1 MVVGEQ
7 VEGGEAL
14 PPSPQ
19 QYPPQKASI
28 ENIMSGIENT
38 GAVKMNNHR
47 KKLRQRFDIIKK
59 LGQGTYGKVQLGIN
73 KETGQEV
80 AIKTIKK
87 SKIETEADLIR
98 IRREVQIMSSVQHP
112 NIIHIYEVFENR
124 EKMVLVMEFAAGGEL
139 YDYLSERKVLAEEE
153 ARRIFRQVST
163 AIYYCHKH
171 KICHRDLKLENI
183 LLDENGNAKIA
194 DFGLSNVFDDQRLL
208 ATFCGSPLYASPE
221 IVKGTPY
228 QGPEVDCWSL
238 GVLLYTLV
246 YGAMPFDGANFK
258 RLVKQISQGDYF
270 EPKKPSRASPLIREM
285 LTVCPRQ
292 RASVEQICNHWW
304 VNEGYDE
311 SCLDLA
317 EELANQT
324 PVRLDVLLSL
334 APPSVTADQ
343 LLVGNGQDE
352 ASKAK
357 DRIQRSHSVGSIVD
371 MGGTEA
377 ERRILDMVAAG
388 GEAALMPSPTRTIT
402 PAEAATGSPAQTKR
416 KLETTVSTENATGAV
431 KKKDKA
437 DPSPSHPR
445 IPEVMDLEEA
455 AAIGS
460 DPPPTAQ
467 PTDGSPS
474 RPEDG
479 AGSEAT
485 HASPTADKFEA
496 QEVLDDLQ
504 NLENMCDELLLEA
517 TTQPHSEPAPEQ
529 QPEPLPSE
537 PAAANGVAQSPVST
551 PDVTHK
557 TVSSVRAK
565 LEKLEKPEPEQKP
578 AFPVAPRKVF
588 GKNKT
593 TDLTSAIHAVNAP
606 GATEP
611 GDAPGGPVHRSTS
624 VERKSSL
631 PEESLARTAE
641 RRKSRI
647 LETAEKFQ
655 NMNQQQQAG
664 GNEKFKKFVLPGG
677 GVPTVG
683 NYKKEFERKTGLSS
697 SATFTKP
704 PPATLELQQQQ
715 RKLAADQDGGRQEP
729 VGSPVATPPSTVG
742 SGPTK
747 SISSAFQ
754 PSSQPH
760 VEPPPKSK
768 SDDEV
773 KDSDSKSSVGSFSLE
788 EARRS
793 MENSIALLNKVK
805 PVTPDTSAPSTP
817 TMEQLCS
824 RTESFSMLDEGER
837 ERKLK
842 NAREIIGNA
851 IPIGR
856 LRKPPMPFGAN
867 GRSTTGTLGI
877 NKPYRFGGADTVEP
891 RCDTMSTP
899 RKVSM
904 GSIPSPPK
912 DETKTSHAEITLK
925 SATLPRRKLSANKPS
940 EVPGDGPAKTDQ
952 RVPQQQQQSSAFAPM
967 RFSTEFQHQI
977 PDLRSAPIG
986 RDLPPAFGP
995 MAYQQQQQQ
1004 RANSLEP
1011 QGRDLGPQK
1020 PPAYGRPTY
1029 GGAQPAQRGTLS
1041 RQSTNESNDSDSN
1054 TVSQGGLSAT
1064 ASGQHMASGTVS
1076 NSSNATMP
1084 IKKSPR
1090 EFIIP
1095 IAVEGGGFVTPRAN
1109 SLEPSESNA
1118 SSASAVGAAGFPG
1131 MKPRL
1136 GRPRRLG
1143 SLLSETDNEPAET
1156 SSFQRLN
1163 RHTSLGRDSDS
1174 EEPKFHMMHR
1184 LRSSRPSKRGTQTD
1198 PNDSASSGEEDDD
1211 DGFEILTAEN
1221 LFSTLLSRVRALTNR
1236 LNVNDASS
1244 PRFPASR
1251 FMNNLR
1257 QAQPSFWHQD
1267 PFARHMGDPNANA
1280 WRHSMSRDLS
1290 TDIDSMFSRSG
1301 ATLPRG
1307 TRLKSQNNHVTNS
1320 SNNSNSNHHHP
1331 TNNHHH
1337 HHQPPP
1343 TTTPPPT
1350 AATTNGSPMR
1360 SSFNPR
1366 HSYHHQLPSSSNLP
1380 SSIYKDLAALAAATP
1395 RGGDGSAASGQ
1406 PGGTVAPE
1414 DGGVGGIRGGS
1425 AGVRGGVAAAVTEEN
1440 LDLRD
1445 LDLSQLRL
1453 SKRDLET
1460 LSSITP
1466 ALSQRVQEQLLA
1478 QLPPQQARKLSR
1490 TLSMQG
1496 GPAAATAAAAAAT
1509 AGQRLYRRSYSN
1521 SAAGS
1526 RPAGD
1531 DGRRAGSQPRD
1542 ILSPPPGYQTKDED
1556 GGTNGTTYVPYGAAA
1571 AAPYFDLS
1579 GTSARYELPSSRG
1592 SAFAPLSVAH
1602 TRASAPPPPAH
1613 RHSLLLPD
1621 TQPGRSV
1628 AVPSKRLSR
1637 FLRPDFFDPPKAGT
1651 EDAKAPV
1658 EPEGGGGVTLRE
1670 GGGSRQ
1676 RRLEQLGSD
1685 SVNDRLSY
1693 FLEKYKKPDETG
1705 PVPEVAEEPRTR
1717 RATVS
1722 PPPLSAAETLSLL
1735 QEQLQDLTNLTS
1747 LMGGNVGGRRTEADA
1762 EPAVVATTPA
1772 GACPNCEGPA
1782 DADPKPATSTPTPDA
1797 SSSPPVDGTPATAT
1811 AAPTVKKTVKVKKV
1825 KLVKVAKLPAVDSA
1839 GVGGEQPEPPST
1851 VKKVKKA
1858 DPPSTDVTTPTTTLG
1873 GAPKKESKL
1882 LRPRS
1887 YPCKE
1892 PAGGPEGKLSLAA
1905 IDPALES
1912 SVKGSAEVAPLA
1924 APDVIA
1930 GTGTSTGT
1938 VGSKIARPKSFPS
1951 SKLTATKSS
1960 PPKDPPPQPPPV
1972 REPTPDKTPTE
1983 VASTPAVTVAAS
1995 NPAPKKV
2002 KKVIRIVKKVSK
2014 VSTDGKSAAP
2024 VETANGK
2031 VVNGAI
2037 TSPEPT
2043 EAATEKQ
2050 RSKSPEKKVKQKG
2063 FLASIGQ
2070 RFEKFR
2076 DTSTKAGREK
2086 KAAATAAAA
2095 VSTGADDA
2103 TLPDPAVPAMVP
2115 TALVKE
2121 NGAGP
2126 VAPGGRKSRIDTVIR
2141 NLRER
2146 SVGPR
2151 ATEAAGLT
2159 ESTLIKRAVSV
2170 EEMPGTFNR
2179 CGVTK
2184 VLGLFRRFEKEP
2196 PPPSSSS
2203 SSSSRTNHRLLN
2215 TKSSSHIAMAARP
2228 ATAAAG
2234 VLETEPRARMYGGA
2248 RSDTVIPLGPPNG
2261 DMAAVA
2267 MMTSA
2272 TEQQQ
2277 RKLRPV
2283 QSLAQSSQ
2291 IPVKYGCP
2299 GCVLAAAEGDGTEA
2313 PEPDARCFHRDDGAE
2328 HTDGTGGTTA
2338 QTREEPDRRGRRTR
2352 SNVRALTIDLEQA
2365 VHSATEKLKRLQ
2377 QQQQS
2382 TTSSMTANHQ
2392 SHTHEH
2398 APSNG
2403 HSLHNL
2409 NHKNNNNQNNNNYL
2423 YNANGASMNGGAPP
2437 VPLANNNHTHSHHH
2451 HHNNNN
2457 NNYSYPPAMPCDGT
2471 LGLAFNSMANH
2482 SNNNNTALTPS
2493 SYDSITNY
2501 SSGSRSSPYD
2511 DASSSTFQSPSEE
2524 RELYFDSWS
2533 VCSDEHQQDT
2543 RLNAGG
2549 RSSPA
2554 ASSVSRRH
2562 SRLTQAPHLPSVSPV
2577 DPDTES
2583 VIERIRRKSF
2593 YTRFNENKKPAKR
2606 ASATNLATGTPPGA
2620 SSSSSALHGLGKEY
2634 SYVGSGTLREKS
2646 LTRGGSTSYILR
2658 PSKEYGGGSSATTSI
2673 LTSASATPKSAAPIR
2688 DCVRLRN
2695 NHSFDLLA
2703 PTADYHHHLPA
2714 HNPHLPHHHHHH
2726 HHVHGDSNSIN
2737 NNTSNTKYTRNT
2749 YYETSVPSVY
2759 APCYSPVKRR
2769 SSFVAAAG
2777 HYSAPTNDIT
2787 SSSSSS
2793 IALDLLKD
2801 HHQQGVGGGGGG
2813 ATITSSSSSTT
2824 VSASDYSHGNG
2835 GGGGGGGSSSTSG
2848 SRTLRSYDGRS
2859 SSLLTPS
2866 ALREARYGTTS
2877 STGTPRYESGTLTKT
2892 YRNRT
2897 SSSSRPTESNP

>member
-1 MVVGEQ
+1 MVIGEQ

-194 DFGLSNVFDDQRLL
+194 DFGLSNVFDEQRLL

-460 DPPPTAQ
+460 DPIPAQ
-467 PTDGSPS
+467 STDPSSPF

-479 AGSEAT
+479 AGSDAT
-485 HASPTADKFEA
+485 QSPVADKFEA

-517 TTQPHSEPAPEQ
+517 ATQPHSEPLAGGLQQPPEQ
-529 QPEPLPSE
+529 QPEPLPSDT
-537 PAAANGVAQSPVST
+537 PSNGVAQSPVPAT
-551 PDVTHK
+551 DVTHK

-578 AFPVAPRKVF
+578 AFPVATRKVF

-606 GATEP
+606 GAAAEGEP
-611 GDAPGGPVHRSTS
+611 GSAVHRSTS

-655 NMNQQQQAG
+655 NMNQQQPG

-704 PPATLELQQQQ
+704 PPATLELQQ
-715 RKLAADQDGGRQEP
+715 RKDGGSQE
-729 VGSPVATPPSTVG
+729 VSSPVATPPSTVG

-754 PSSQPH
+754 QSSQPL

-877 NKPYRFGGADTVEP
+877 NKPYRFGADTVEP

-940 EVPGDGPAKTDQ
+940 EVSGDGPAKPEQ
-952 RVPQQQQQSSAFAPM
+952 RVPQQQQSSAFAPM

-986 RDLPPAFGP
+986 RDLPPAFVP
-995 MAYQQQQQQ
+995 MAYQQQQ

-1011 QGRDLGPQK
+1011 QGRDLGQQK
-1020 PPAYGRPTY
+1020 PPTYGRPTY

-1064 ASGQHMASGTVS
+1064 ASGQHMAGSVS

-1118 SSASAVGAAGFPG
+1118 SSASAIGAAGFPA

-1143 SLLSETDNEPAET
+1143 SLLSENDNEPTDT

-1244 PRFPASR
+1244 SRFPASR

-1267 PFARHMGDPNANA
+1267 PFARHMGDANANA

-1307 TRLKSQNNHVTNS
+1307 TRLKAQNNHVTNS
-1320 SNNSNSNHHHP
+1320 SNNSNSNHQHHHL

-1337 HHQPPP
+1337 HQPP
-1343 TTTPPPT
+1343 TTTPPPPT

-1360 SSFNPR
+1360 SSFNHR
-1366 HSYHHQLPSSSNLP
+1366 HSYHHQPPSSNLP
-1380 SSIYKDLAALAAATP
+1380 SSIYKDLAALAAVTP
-1395 RGGDGSAASGQ
+1395 HGGDGSA
-1406 PGGTVAPE
+1406 GGTASE

-1425 AGVRGGVAAAVTEEN
+1425 AGGRAGVAAAAATEEN

-1496 GPAAATAAAAAAT
+1496 GPAGATAAAAAAT

-1526 RPAGD
+1526 RTAGD

-1542 ILSPPPGYQTKDED
+1542 ILSPPPGYQTKDD
-1556 GGTNGTTYVPYGAAA
+1556 GGTNGTTYVPYGS
-1571 AAPYFDLS
+1571 AAPYSDLS
-1579 GTSARYELPSSRG
+1579 GTSA
-1592 SAFAPLSVAH
+1592 H
-1602 TRASAPPPPAH
+1602 
-1613 RHSLLLPD
+1613 
-1621 TQPGRSV
+1621 
-1628 AVPSKRLSR
+1628 
-1637 FLRPDFFDPPKAGT
+1637 
-1651 EDAKAPV
+1651 
-1658 EPEGGGGVTLRE
+1658 
-1670 GGGSRQ
+1670 
-1676 RRLEQLGSD
+1676 
-1685 SVNDRLSY
+1685 
-1693 FLEKYKKPDETG
+1693 
-1705 PVPEVAEEPRTR
+1705 
-1717 RATVS
+1717 
-1722 PPPLSAAETLSLL
+1722 
-1735 QEQLQDLTNLTS
+1735 
-1747 LMGGNVGGRRTEADA
+1747 
-1762 EPAVVATTPA
+1762 
-1772 GACPNCEGPA
+1772 
-1782 DADPKPATSTPTPDA
+1782 
-1797 SSSPPVDGTPATAT
+1797 
-1811 AAPTVKKTVKVKKV
+1811 
-1825 KLVKVAKLPAVDSA
+1825 
-1839 GVGGEQPEPPST
+1839 
-1851 VKKVKKA
+1851 
-1858 DPPSTDVTTPTTTLG
+1858 
-1873 GAPKKESKL
+1873 
-1882 LRPRS
+1882 
-1887 YPCKE
+1887 
-1892 PAGGPEGKLSLAA
+1892 
-1905 IDPALES
+1905 
-1912 SVKGSAEVAPLA
+1912 
-1924 APDVIA
+1924 
-1930 GTGTSTGT
+1930 
-1938 VGSKIARPKSFPS
+1938 
-1951 SKLTATKSS
+1951 
-1960 PPKDPPPQPPPV
+1960 
-1972 REPTPDKTPTE
+1972 
-1983 VASTPAVTVAAS
+1983 
-1995 NPAPKKV
+1995 
-2002 KKVIRIVKKVSK
+2002 
-2014 VSTDGKSAAP
+2014 
-2024 VETANGK
+2024 
-2031 VVNGAI
+2031 
-2037 TSPEPT
+2037 
-2043 EAATEKQ
+2043 
-2050 RSKSPEKKVKQKG
+2050 
-2063 FLASIGQ
+2063 
-2070 RFEKFR
+2070 
-2076 DTSTKAGREK
+2076 
-2086 KAAATAAAA
+2086 
-2095 VSTGADDA
+2095 
-2103 TLPDPAVPAMVP
+2103 
-2115 TALVKE
+2115 
-2121 NGAGP
+2121 
-2126 VAPGGRKSRIDTVIR
+2126 
-2141 NLRER
+2141 
-2146 SVGPR
+2146 
-2151 ATEAAGLT
+2151 
-2159 ESTLIKRAVSV
+2159 
-2170 EEMPGTFNR
+2170 
-2179 CGVTK
+2179 
-2184 VLGLFRRFEKEP
+2184 
-2196 PPPSSSS
+2196 
-2203 SSSSRTNHRLLN
+2203 
-2215 TKSSSHIAMAARP
+2215 
-2228 ATAAAG
+2228 
-2234 VLETEPRARMYGGA
+2234 
-2248 RSDTVIPLGPPNG
+2248 
-2261 DMAAVA
+2261 
-2267 MMTSA
+2267 
-2272 TEQQQ
+2272 
-2277 RKLRPV
+2277 
-2283 QSLAQSSQ
+2283 
-2291 IPVKYGCP
+2291 
-2299 GCVLAAAEGDGTEA
+2299 
-2313 PEPDARCFHRDDGAE
+2313 
-2328 HTDGTGGTTA
+2328 
-2338 QTREEPDRRGRRTR
+2338 
-2352 SNVRALTIDLEQA
+2352 
-2365 VHSATEKLKRLQ
+2365 
-2377 QQQQS
+2377 
-2382 TTSSMTANHQ
+2382 
-2392 SHTHEH
+2392 
-2398 APSNG
+2398 
-2403 HSLHNL
+2403 
-2409 NHKNNNNQNNNNYL
+2409 
-2423 YNANGASMNGGAPP
+2423 
-2437 VPLANNNHTHSHHH
+2437 
-2451 HHNNNN
+2451 
-2457 NNYSYPPAMPCDGT
+2457 
-2471 LGLAFNSMANH
+2471 
-2482 SNNNNTALTPS
+2482 
-2493 SYDSITNY
+2493 
-2501 SSGSRSSPYD
+2501 
-2511 DASSSTFQSPSEE
+2511 
-2524 RELYFDSWS
+2524 
-2533 VCSDEHQQDT
+2533 
-2543 RLNAGG
+2543 
-2549 RSSPA
+2549 
-2554 ASSVSRRH
+2554 
-2562 SRLTQAPHLPSVSPV
+2562 
-2577 DPDTES
+2577 PDTES

-2606 ASATNLATGTPPGA
+2606 ASATNLAPPPGA

-2634 SYVGSGTLREKS
+2634 SYGGSGTVREKS

-2658 PSKEYGGGSSATTSI
+2658 PSKEYGGGSNGKYGGGGGLYALLPGYATIGARGDRNRNRYAHTTTSI
-2673 LTSASATPKSAAPIR
+2673 LTSTSATPKPAPLR

-2703 PTADYHHHLPA
+2703 PATDYHHLPA
-2714 HNPHLPHHHHHH
+2714 HHPHLPHHHHHH
-2726 HHVHGDSNSIN
+2726 HVHRHGPSASSSLSLSRTASRHLAHDDDPDELADDGDGGLSRYANSNSIN
-2737 NNTSNTKYTRNT
+2737 NNNTKYTRNT
-2749 YYETSVPSVY
+2749 YYETSVPSY

-2777 HYSAPTNDIT
+2777 QYTATTNDIT

-2801 HHQQGVGGGGGG
+2801 PQQATGGGG

-2835 GGGGGGGSSSTSG
+2835 GGGGGGGSSTSG

-2866 ALREARYGTTS
+2866 ALREARYGITS
-2877 STGTPRYESGTLTKT
+2877 TAAPRYESGTLTNNALQLIESRLYSLLPCCAAATVK
-2892 YRNRT
+2892 RT
-2897 SSSSRPTESNP
+2897 QRPPAP